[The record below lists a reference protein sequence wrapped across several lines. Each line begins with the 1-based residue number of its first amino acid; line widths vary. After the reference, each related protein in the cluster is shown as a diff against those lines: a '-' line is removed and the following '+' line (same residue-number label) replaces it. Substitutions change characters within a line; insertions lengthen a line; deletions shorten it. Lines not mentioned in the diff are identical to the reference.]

1 MRARPRFPSPP
12 ARRAVP
18 RPVRAGGPAHGCAV
32 TPAARVAAAIGVL
45 DDIRAGAVPE
55 KRLTG
60 WGRANRYAGSG
71 DRAALRDLVY
81 DALRQ
86 RRSLAARGGA
96 ETGRGL
102 MIGWARARGQDPA
115 ALFDGSRHGPAPL
128 SPAEIAAG
136 RAPADGA
143 EALDCPD
150 WLWPVL
156 CDSLGEADARAAL
169 DGMRHRAPV
178 HLRVN
183 RARADRDS
191 VAAALRA
198 AGFDC
203 APHPLSAS
211 ALEIAGDGRRLR
223 SDPRVLDGTVEFQD
237 AASQAVA
244 DAVPLAPGGRLLDYC
259 AGGGGK
265 TLAIGARV
273 PGVFVAHDAMPRRMA
288 DLPAR
293 AARAGLDVACR
304 DTAALEAEAPFDTV
318 LVDAP
323 CSGSGSWRRD
333 PAGKWALTPA
343 LLADLCALQDA
354 ILAQAARY
362 LRPGGHLVY
371 VTCSLI
377 ADENAGT
384 VARFRAA
391 HPGWQR
397 LWDRRWLPAAGG
409 DGFYAAALVRPRP
422 G

>member
-1 MRARPRFPSPP
+1 M
-12 ARRAVP
+12 
-18 RPVRAGGPAHGCAV
+18 
-32 TPAARVAAAIGVL
+32 TPAARVASAIGLL
-45 DDIRAGAVPE
+45 DDILAGAPPE
-55 KRLTG
+55 KVLTH

-71 DRAALRDLVY
+71 DRAAVRDLVY

-96 ETGRGL
+96 DSGRGL
-102 MIGWARARGQDPA
+102 MIGLARVQGHALAG
-115 ALFDGSRHGPAPL
+115 LFDGSRHGPAPL
-128 SPAEIAAG
+128 DPAEVDAG
-136 RAPADGA
+136 RAPTDGP

-156 CDSLGEADARAAL
+156 CDGLGEPVARAAL
-169 DGMRHRAPV
+169 AALQTRAPV

-183 RARADRDS
+183 RARAARDT
-191 VAAALRA
+191 VAAALGA
-198 AGFDC
+198 AGIVC
-203 APHPLSAS
+203 APHPLSPT
-211 ALEIAGDGRRLR
+211 ALEVIEGARRLR
-223 SDPRVLDGTVEFQD
+223 DDPRVLDGTVEFQD

-244 DAVPLAPGGRLLDYC
+244 DMVPLPAGGRLLDYC

-273 PGVFVAHDAMPRRMA
+273 PGVFVAHDAEPRRMA

-293 AARAGLDVACR
+293 AARAGLDVRLC
-304 DTAALEAEAPFDTV
+304 DTAALADESRFDTV

-343 LLADLCALQDA
+343 RLADLCRLQA
-354 ILAQAARY
+354 EILAQAAAH

-377 ADENAGT
+377 AAENGAVT
-384 VARFRAA
+384 DRFVAD
-391 HPGWQR
+391 HPGWASTHVRQ
-397 LWDRRWLPAAGG
+397 LLPSDGG
-409 DGFYAAALVRPRP
+409 DGFFAAVLVAPAAV
-422 G
+422 GAMG